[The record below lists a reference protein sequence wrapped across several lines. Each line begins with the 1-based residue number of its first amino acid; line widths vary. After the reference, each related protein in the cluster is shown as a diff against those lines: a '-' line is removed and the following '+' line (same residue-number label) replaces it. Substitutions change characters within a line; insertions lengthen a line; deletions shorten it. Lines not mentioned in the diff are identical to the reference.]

1 MLLNVEFRWNAFNLS
16 DEPPV
21 PGLQLRLLHMVSKA
35 INKMKAGKD
44 AGPSGIIIE
53 MIKAANNGIIDC
65 ITALFNRTVYE
76 GRVPN
81 DWHLSYIIYLFTQK
95 KDNLPC
101 ENYRGLKLQDQVMKV
116 LQHILNTINWEQA
129 SWEHLL
135 S

>member
-16 DEPPV
+16 DETPL

-65 ITALFNRTVYE
+65 ITALFNHTVY
-76 GRVPN
+76 
-81 DWHLSYIIYLFTQK
+81 
-95 KDNLPC
+95 
-101 ENYRGLKLQDQVMKV
+101 
-116 LQHILNTINWEQA
+116 
-129 SWEHLL
+129 
-135 S
+135 